1 MLVQNHKV
9 LNVREKATIF
19 KQHIIWENVPNF
31 KNMEQARVKKS
42 SYITLTWPG
51 VRVENP

>member
-1 MLVQNHKV
+1 MLFQNQKV

-19 KQHIIWENVPNF
+19 KQQIVWENVPNS
-31 KNMEQARVKKS
+31 KNMEQARVKIS